1 MSDFIDDLKRHVAAE
16 VAAAHTKTEPLC
28 LACGVCCNGVLF
40 GDVVLQPGDKP
51 ARMRAWGIPIAP
63 RRGKFTFPQP
73 CAALGGTH
81 CRIYEGRPRYC
92 RDFECGLL
100 RAVHAGQLKPA
111 VALRWIRAVHR
122 RADRVKRLLRQ
133 LGDEDEHLSLR
144 RRFQSMA
151 KHCQSGVLH
160 QKTADLF
167 GRLTLAM
174 QELNLTL
181 RDRFYPGTAR
191 S

>member
-1 MSDFIDDLKRHVAAE
+1 MATAQ
-16 VAAAHTKTEPLC
+16 TKTEPLC

-51 ARMRAWGIPIAP
+51 ARMRAWGISIAP
-63 RRGKFTFPQP
+63 RRGKFRFPQP
-73 CAALGGTH
+73 CAAFGGDH

-100 RAVHAGQLKPA
+100 RAVHARQLKPA

-133 LGDEDEHLSLR
+133 LGDDDERVSLR
-144 RRFQSMA
+144 RRFQRMA
-151 KHCQSGVLH
+151 KRCHAGAPHH
-160 QKTADLF
+160 QTADLF
-167 GRLTLAM
+167 SRLTLAM
-174 QELNLTL
+174 HELNLIL
-181 RDRFYPGTAR
+181 RNRFYPGTAR